1 MREENVATFEIGVGG
16 ACAVGISDLKEVHGR
31 ESALQLSK
39 TLLLRKP
46 NDSDVELAGKQ
57 SDEARTDRED
67 VDEYRA
73 HAQKLLANGVEKQ
86 FESSL
91 TQFAW
96 EAPDGVV
103 FPCERWLPDRKARGT
118 VVCVHG
124 LSGAATD
131 FLALGEVLCKAGLAC
146 FALNLRGQGSDPH
159 RPRRGAT
166 LDLEDISRDISR
178 FANAMHSA
186 NDQRPL
192 WVCGESMGALILA
205 WMLAGKR
212 FERPIA
218 GAIFSVPVVGL
229 VKRTPWIVRQIVRT
243 VASVAPGLRFFPSW
257 FISGKLEPLRVTRD
271 EEFEL
276 RVRSAPH
283 YITAFTFRFLRQL
296 GLLIEGSAQV
306 AAKMETS
313 CLVLAAGQDVF
324 LRPEQVR
331 AWFDRLAATD
341 KTFRLYPQA
350 YHLLWN
356 DWDKE
361 LVLAD
366 ILAWLNERSA
376 VPLNT

>member
-1 MREENVATFEIGVGG
+1 
-16 ACAVGISDLKEVHGR
+16 
-31 ESALQLSK
+31 
-39 TLLLRKP
+39 
-46 NDSDVELAGKQ
+46 
-57 SDEARTDRED
+57 
-67 VDEYRA
+67 
-73 HAQKLLANGVEKQ
+73 VEKQ
-86 FESSL
+86 SESSL
-91 TQFAW
+91 TQFDW

-103 FPCERWLPDRKARGT
+103 FPCERWLPVGQARGT
-118 VVCVHG
+118 MICVHG

-131 FLALGEVLCKAGLAC
+131 FLTLGELLHKAGLAC

-159 RPRRGAT
+159 RRRRGAT
-166 LDLEDISRDISR
+166 LDLGDISRDISS
-178 FANAMHSA
+178 FADAMHSVK
-186 NDQRPL
+186 DERPL
-192 WVCGESMGALILA
+192 WLCGESMGALILA

-212 FERPIA
+212 FQRPIA

-229 VKRTPWIVRQIVRT
+229 IKPTPWIVRQIVRT
-243 VASVAPGLRFFPSW
+243 IARVVPGLRFFPSW

-283 YITAFTFRFLRQL
+283 YLSAFTFRFLHQL
-296 GLLIEGSAQV
+296 GMLIESSAQV
-306 AAKMETS
+306 AAEMETP

-331 AWFDRLAATD
+331 AWFERLAAAD
-341 KTFRLYPQA
+341 KTFRLYPEA

-376 VPLNT
+376 LPLNT

>member
-1 MREENVATFEIGVGG
+1 
-16 ACAVGISDLKEVHGR
+16 
-31 ESALQLSK
+31 
-39 TLLLRKP
+39 
-46 NDSDVELAGKQ
+46 
-57 SDEARTDRED
+57 
-67 VDEYRA
+67 
-73 HAQKLLANGVEKQ
+73 VEKQ
-86 FESSL
+86 SESSL
-91 TQFAW
+91 TQFDW

-103 FPCERWLPDRKARGT
+103 FPCERWLPVGQARGT
-118 VVCVHG
+118 MICVHG

-131 FLALGEVLCKAGLAC
+131 FLTLGELLHKAGLAC

-159 RPRRGAT
+159 RRRRGAT
-166 LDLEDISRDISR
+166 LDLGDISRDISS
-178 FANAMHSA
+178 FADAMHSVKVE
-186 NDQRPL
+186 RPL
-192 WVCGESMGALILA
+192 WLCGESMGALILA

-212 FERPIA
+212 FQRPIA

-229 VKRTPWIVRQIVRT
+229 IKPTPWIVRQIVRT
-243 VASVAPGLRFFPSW
+243 IARVVPGLRFFPSW

-283 YITAFTFRFLRQL
+283 YLNAFTFRFLHQL
-296 GLLIEGSAQV
+296 GMLIESSAQV
-306 AAKMETS
+306 AAEMETP

-331 AWFDRLAATD
+331 AWFERLAAAD
-341 KTFRLYPQA
+341 KTFRLYPEA

-376 VPLNT
+376 LPLNT